1 MGIRSTRPL
10 PLAHAE
16 LVVAPFFKRRFRSWH
31 LEHVRLALQRYRLL
45 TTRFCV
51 DALQLSAILG
61 IKEKKLVDDV
71 MRLFLPRTPTRVQ
84 CMVDVMEVL
93 IALVLVCQAP
103 NMLQRFE
110 LIFDI
115 VDLEAK
121 GAISTT
127 DLIMLCGAVG
137 RAMMKLFEYK
147 VKPEQ
152 HAAMTYATDML
163 DSLGV
168 NRNDSIGKEALCK
181 CMVSDRFAVHYT
193 KQCTGE
199 DKPKLYI
206 MLEKESEFLGAVEF
220 SNEQRM
226 QTTSLRAV
234 RDMIHAQV
242 HRVPEDFSFLCQGR
256 EVKKVWEVDRRAW
269 SVVPFALRGSPGL
282 RTDIMARNRG
292 LERPKVAS
300 PFEFRYMANL
310 ITRYKKSVHDIKP
323 AYKHC
328 AFRLRINAPK
338 KQLEAAVEWRV
349 ATTWSGEWMYEQ
361 QRIKSKSKAG
371 VLKSLRAEARPQ
383 QGVPLVKSHFGE
395 ILSPSSMVDT
405 ASESN
410 ECDRPQSSP
419 IDGTPSTPSQSKRRM
434 QRIVS
439 LSLRERKREDKLRK
453 QRLQWKARLIAME
466 AQHQMETKASSASG
480 KRSRHSVTPKANDVV
495 DSINTSSMK
504 TVLVHATEDNVLP
517 SRLVHCEP
525 KKRRRPK
532 KLEWGASRWDVPGK
546 LLSSWPPR
554 RKMLKVSKISD
565 DISLATP
572 SGTST
577 NQELGL
583 GKFLSSTNIFLQ
595 DDEVEVFPVLI
606 IRPVGEQICVNECLH
621 GELEHIAMASTASPD
636 ELPLEQPLFANK
648 SYLTEFEYEIK
659 ASESNYEA
667 LYQHVASGTLQDAIW
682 LNRRDV
688 FGRTMLH
695 DAAEF
700 GHSNVMELLLKARV
714 VVDAKDRRGDTPLHH
729 AARHGRLK
737 EVSMLLREHA
747 TPWLPNAEGKS
758 PLYCALETAA
768 RSSGRSILHSDG
780 NGPEAKPVDDRRNF
794 LASRTYPQ
802 LRQVIDLLWDNYKAE
817 HLVRKDSYN

>member
-16 LVVAPFFKRRFRSWH
+16 LVLAPFFKRRFRSWH

-234 RDMIHAQV
+234 RDMIHAQAEET
-242 HRVPEDFSFLCQGR
+242 RVGDQSMGCSW
-256 EVKKVWEVDRRAW
+256 K
-269 SVVPFALRGSPGL
+269 
-282 RTDIMARNRG
+282 
-292 LERPKVAS
+292 
-300 PFEFRYMANL
+300 
-310 ITRYKKSVHDIKP
+310 
-323 AYKHC
+323 
-328 AFRLRINAPK
+328 
-338 KQLEAAVEWRV
+338 AA
-349 ATTWSGEWMYEQ
+349 
-361 QRIKSKSKAG
+361 I
-371 VLKSLRAEARPQ
+371 
-383 QGVPLVKSHFGE
+383 FF
-395 ILSPSSMVDT
+395 
-405 ASESN
+405 ASE
-410 ECDRPQSSP
+410 
-419 IDGTPSTPSQSKRRM
+419 
-434 QRIVS
+434 
-439 LSLRERKREDKLRK
+439 
-453 QRLQWKARLIAME
+453 
-466 AQHQMETKASSASG
+466 AQ
-480 KRSRHSVTPKANDVV
+480 
-495 DSINTSSMK
+495 
-504 TVLVHATEDNVLP
+504 
-517 SRLVHCEP
+517 
-525 KKRRRPK
+525 
-532 KLEWGASRWDVPGK
+532 
-546 LLSSWPPR
+546 
-554 RKMLKVSKISD
+554 
-565 DISLATP
+565 
-572 SGTST
+572 
-577 NQELGL
+577 
-583 GKFLSSTNIFLQ
+583 
-595 DDEVEVFPVLI
+595 
-606 IRPVGEQICVNECLH
+606 
-621 GELEHIAMASTASPD
+621 
-636 ELPLEQPLFANK
+636 
-648 SYLTEFEYEIK
+648 
-659 ASESNYEA
+659 
-667 LYQHVASGTLQDAIW
+667 
-682 LNRRDV
+682 
-688 FGRTMLH
+688 
-695 DAAEF
+695 
-700 GHSNVMELLLKARV
+700 
-714 VVDAKDRRGDTPLHH
+714 
-729 AARHGRLK
+729 
-737 EVSMLLREHA
+737 
-747 TPWLPNAEGKS
+747 NAES
-758 PLYCALETAA
+758 FE
-768 RSSGRSILHSDG
+768 D
-780 NGPEAKPVDDRRNF
+780 
-794 LASRTYPQ
+794 Q
-802 LRQVIDLLWDNYKAE
+802 
-817 HLVRKDSYN
+817 